1 MAESTDPASEVNRR
15 HEPRYPASAV
25 PEITGIRLSA
35 ADAVTM
41 IDISAN
47 GILVEGKTRL
57 VPGKQVTI
65 EFEGTISQKQ
75 MKGRVVRCQVSAIVN
90 GSLQYRTAFAFAQ
103 RLELAIE
110 ASAPPASTPAPAE
123 VPVTRKKGDAKPA
136 DTPAPEPRHVF
147 NRW

>member
-1 MAESTDPASEVNRR
+1 MAETTGPEVDVNRR

-25 PEITGIRLSA
+25 PEITTVRLSG
-35 ADAVTM
+35 ADPVTM

-57 VPGKQVTI
+57 VPGKQVTM
-65 EFEGTISQKQ
+65 ELEGTISQKQ
-75 MKGRVVRCQVSAIVN
+75 MKGRVVRCQVSAIVS
-90 GSLQYRTAFAFAQ
+90 GSLQYRTALAFAQ

-110 ASAPPASTPAPAE
+110 ASPPPVAIPAPAE
-123 VPVTRKKGDAKPA
+123 EPPTRKKGRAEPV
-136 DTPAPEPRHVF
+136 DTPAPEPRRVF